1 MISSAAYE
9 LRGNPIVLQHARKQ
23 GKCVLGISQTNA
35 YIDKNGNHHGP
46 ADDWHPKVP
55 RPIPRQP
62 HYQPANDPCPKIM
75 RSSLTQSRLLPG
87 GLGSEF
93 DPLELRPARLSFSSI
108 FNSSA
113 GSQSLTFSPSAGASI
128 TGNSDSISSS
138 ECMCGKMLMS

>member
-9 LRGNPIVLQHARKQ
+9 LRGNPKVLQHARKQ

-62 HYQPANDPCPKIM
+62 HYQPANDPCPRIM
-75 RSSLTQSRLLPG
+75 RSSLNSIPFATRWPRLRVRSPRTSPRASELLLDLQLFRWLPVVDILAFG
-87 GLGSEF
+87 RRVNDREQQLH
-93 DPLELRPARLSFSSI
+93 I
-108 FNSSA
+108 FI
-113 GSQSLTFSPSAGASI
+113 GMHMRQ
-128 TGNSDSISSS
+128 
-138 ECMCGKMLMS
+138 